1 MSALS
6 SALPAVSAAF
16 AASLVEVVE
25 AFTIVLAVGST
36 RGWRA
41 AWVGTGAALA
51 LLAGL
56 VAAIGP
62 ALLRMPIHALQLV
75 VGVLLLLFGLGWLRK
90 AILRAGGV
98 LALRDE
104 AVLYERATR
113 ELGAESSATATATAA
128 STAAVS
134 GTAGGARRRLDWI
147 GVVTVFKAVLL
158 EGLEVAFTVLAV
170 GAGHDL
176 IAEASLGAAA
186 ACALVLVVGVALRR
200 PLARV
205 PENGLKFC
213 VGVLLTAFGVY
224 WSGEGLSLSWP
235 GAELALLGLIA
246 LFAIVGL
253 GTASLL
259 RQLSVQRESRA

>member
-1 MSALS
+1 MSALT

-113 ELGAESSATATATAA
+113 ELGAESSATAPAA
-128 STAAVS
+128 AS

-186 ACALVLVVGVALRR
+186 ACALVLVIGMALRR

-259 RQLSVQRESRA
+259 RQASVQRESRA

>member
-1 MSALS
+1 MSALT

-113 ELGAESSATATATAA
+113 ELGAESSATATATA
-128 STAAVS
+128 S

-186 ACALVLVVGVALRR
+186 ACALVLVIGMALRR

-259 RQLSVQRESRA
+259 RQASVQRESRA

>member
-62 ALLRMPIHALQLV
+62 ALLKVPIHALQLV

-113 ELGAESSATATATAA
+113 ELGTDSAGMGPSSESGTGMGSSA
-128 STAAVS
+128 S
-134 GTAGGARRRLDWI
+134 ARRRLDWI

-170 GAGHDL
+170 GAGHGL

-186 ACALVLVVGVALRR
+186 ACVLVLVIGMALRR

-224 WSGEGLSLSWP
+224 WSGEGLGLGWP

-253 GTASLL
+253 GTARLL
-259 RQLSVQRESRA
+259 RQTPVKREARA